1 MIIKS
6 NLKRLLLLLFI
17 FSICTANN
25 YAQKVQAV
33 NPQTKIKNYVTDN
46 SSILTPGQ
54 IQELET
60 KLSNFEKETSNQV
73 IVYIIPSLNGE
84 SLEETSFD
92 IAEKN
97 GIGQKGKDNGVLL
110 FIVTQDRKLR
120 IEVGY
125 GLEGALPDALAGQI
139 IRKEITPYFKQ
150 GEYFEGINAGVDA
163 IIAAT
168 KGEYKADK
176 KSTEKEQEFNVGIC
190 GLPVVIFFLF
200 FGFGFFFI
208 FSIVR
213 RIFGWGGR
221 HGGSSWWNSGGW
233 TSGSSGS
240 SWSSGSSFGGFS
252 GGGGSFG
259 GGGASGSW

>member
-1 MIIKS
+1 MKKYLI
-6 NLKRLLLLLFI
+6 LLFLLAVCLSSS
-17 FSICTANN
+17 F
-25 YAQKVQAV
+25 AQKSESTASD
-33 NPQTKIKNYVTDN
+33 TKITQYVTDET
-46 SSILTPGQ
+46 STLTQSQ
-54 IQELET
+54 ITSLET

-73 IVYIIPSLNGE
+73 VVYIIATLNGE
-84 SLEETSFD
+84 SLEETSYE

-97 GIGQKGKDNGVLL
+97 GIGQKSKNNGVLL
-110 FIVTQDRKLR
+110 FIVLNDRKLR

-150 GEYFEGINAGVDA
+150 GKYYEGINAGVDA

-168 KGEYKADK
+168 KGEYTQDK
-176 KSTEKEQEFNVGIC
+176 KYSEKDNDFGVGCC
-190 GLPVVIFFLF
+190 GVPILVLVIFLF
-200 FGFGFFFI
+200 FGV
-208 FSIVR
+208 SIVMSIIR
-213 RIFGWGGR
+213 RIFGWGRKGK
-221 HGGSSWWNSGGW
+221 GKSGWWNSGFW
-233 TSGSSGS
+233 SSGSGS